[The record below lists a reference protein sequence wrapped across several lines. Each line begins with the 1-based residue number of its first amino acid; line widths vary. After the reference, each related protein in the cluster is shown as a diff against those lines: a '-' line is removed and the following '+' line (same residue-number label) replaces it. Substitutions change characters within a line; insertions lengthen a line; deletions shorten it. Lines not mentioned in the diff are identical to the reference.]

1 MLRGL
6 IYELFEKPSDASLNP
21 LEPQGSYAPAT
32 VLRRSFFIALER
44 KSEKT
49 FAKNIM
55 REQLIQQRQQLSA
68 EFRSQAAANI
78 LKQLE
83 NLADFQKAKNIAVY
97 LATKGEVET
106 KAIIEYGWK
115 NSKNIF
121 LPIVQK
127 DLSLRFY
134 LYEKNDLLNKNKF
147 GILEPSDQKKNS
159 AADELDLVIVPL
171 VGFDEHNNRLGM
183 GSGCYDRTFANKKA
197 RPLLIGLAYAFQKIK
212 IAPNPWDVPMDK
224 IIIF

>member
-1 MLRGL
+1 MLREL

-32 VLRRSFFIALER
+32 VLRRSSFIALER

-68 EFRSQAAANI
+68 EFRNQAEANI

-83 NLADFQKAKNIAVY
+83 NLADFQKAKNIAAY
-97 LATKGEVET
+97 LAIHGEVET
-106 KAIIEYGWK
+106 KAVIEYCWK
-115 NSKNIF
+115 HNKNVF
-121 LPIVQK
+121 LPLVQK

-134 LYEKNDLLNKNKF
+134 LYEKNDLLSKNKF
-147 GILEPSDQKKNS
+147 GILEPSNQKES
-159 AADELDLVIVPL
+159 RQADELDLVLVPL
-171 VGFDEHNNRLGM
+171 VGFDEHNHRLGM
-183 GSGCYDRTFANKKA
+183 GAGCYDRTFANKKA
-197 RPLLIGLAYAFQKIK
+197 KPLLIGLAYAFQKIK
-212 IAPNPWDVPMDK
+212 ISPNPWDVAMDK
-224 IIIF
+224 IIMY